1 MTEWSLTQL
10 RQLQTWFCNCLLKI
24 NSQPSPRSLWR
35 SKPLY
40 VEIYLVMISPHI
52 SIIQWWKLTRVLQ
65 FPIFKVIE
73 PKDIHDFKKRK
84 ENVLCKRCGFTFN
97 QISCVSFIHRLM
109 EIMSHLTSTSTPT
122 KIWRA
127 SRGELHFGV
136 CRSSVRSPSD
146 VKMKCVKGDGLT
158 APCPTRA
165 AHTGQQVRRGGPFS
179 RRTFLIMLCSFN

>member
-1 MTEWSLTQL
+1 MTEWSLTKL

-73 PKDIHDFKKRK
+73 PKDIHDLKKEKKCFVQEMWIYIQSNLLCEFHSPSNGNHESFNKHQHPHQDLARFPRRAPLRCLPLVSQKPLWCENEMRK
-84 ENVLCKRCGFTFN
+84 RRWTDCSVPNTC
-97 QISCVSFIHRLM
+97 SAHR
-109 EIMSHLTSTSTPT
+109 SAS
-122 KIWRA
+122 A
-127 SRGELHFGV
+127 SR
-136 CRSSVRSPSD
+136 RSI
-146 VKMKCVKGDGLT
+146 
-158 APCPTRA
+158 
-165 AHTGQQVRRGGPFS
+165 QQED
-179 RRTFLIMLCSFN
+179 LFNYAMFF